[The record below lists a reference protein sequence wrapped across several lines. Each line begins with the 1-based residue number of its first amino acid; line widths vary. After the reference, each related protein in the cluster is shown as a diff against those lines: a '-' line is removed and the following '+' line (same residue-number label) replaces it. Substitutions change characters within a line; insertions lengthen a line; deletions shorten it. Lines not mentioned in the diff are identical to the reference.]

1 MRGQHA
7 RVLRCGV
14 HREEASAGLGSVVS
28 RAAPAHAPGPSLR
41 QGLRL
46 SSSSRRRA
54 EESAE
59 GVGGWSR
66 GGLFR
71 VVIMAIDW
79 IGFCYAA
86 VVALGGVVG
95 YTRKGSIVSLAAGLF
110 FGLVSGYGAFCVTHD
125 SRDVKISFYANVFSF
140 YFDHCN
146 GNEVQEIQETNSG
159 WTNSWFKPF
168 DDFEIGFSAAVRDN
182 SN

>member
-28 RAAPAHAPGPSLR
+28 RAAPVHAPGPSLR

-46 SSSSRRRA
+46 SSSRRRA

-95 YTRKGSIVSLAAGLF
+95 YTRKGSIVSLVAGLF
-110 FGLVSGYGAFCVTHD
+110 FGLVSGYGAYCVTHD
-125 SRDVKISFYANVFSF
+125 SRDVKISFFSAF
-140 YFDHCN
+140 ILTIVM
-146 GNEVQEIQETNSG
+146 GMR
-159 WTNSWFKPF
+159 FKRSKKLIPGGLIAGLSPF

>member
-1 MRGQHA
+1 MRGQYA

-125 SRDVKISFYANVFSF
+125 SRDVKISF
-140 YFDHCN
+140 
-146 GNEVQEIQETNSG
+146 
-159 WTNSWFKPF
+159 
-168 DDFEIGFSAAVRDN
+168 FSAFILTIVMGMRFKRSKKLIPGGLIAGLSLLMILRLVFLLL
-182 SN
+182 